1 MEVAERFLKYI
12 AYNTQSDEN
21 MTSSPSTPGQ
31 LVLAKEL
38 VNEFHNI
45 GVTNATVDAFG
56 YVYATIEANMPLQES
71 LPKL

>member
-45 GVTNATVDAFG
+45 GVTNATVDAF
-56 YVYATIEANMPLQES
+56 
-71 LPKL
+71 